1 MVLDYWPVI
10 RRITASICADILGL
24 SEAIV
29 HLFHGTF
36 MCTVWCLCLC
46 KYDSNVMCS
55 SSNNVFVKAQLVVL
69 LLLASELV
77 ALVWLL
83 FAAVSSRFY

>member
-1 MVLDYWPVI
+1 
-10 RRITASICADILGL
+10 
-24 SEAIV
+24 
-29 HLFHGTF
+29 
-36 MCTVWCLCLC
+36 
-46 KYDSNVMCS
+46 MCS